1 VSQTNLL
8 WKPIAAVAFMSSYAL
23 IPRLSSSQEATVFR
37 GTLRQASDLTFLT
50 DAPQKAPF

>member
-50 DAPQKAPF
+50 DVPQKPPF